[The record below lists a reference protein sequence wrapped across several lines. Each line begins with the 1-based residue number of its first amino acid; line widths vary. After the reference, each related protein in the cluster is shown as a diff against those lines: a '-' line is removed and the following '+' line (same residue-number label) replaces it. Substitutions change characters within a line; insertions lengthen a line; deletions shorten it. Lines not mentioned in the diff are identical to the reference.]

1 MNPTLAIGGFDSINQ
16 DGGATQARL
25 SRLTR
30 SLHDSSVFKSFFF
43 SEFPSF
49 IFFFLSFAQLSQR
62 GFACGLV
69 VAIAAGGRIIIIIII
84 VVIIVSVIISCFV
97 LGFLVCFTR
106 EGQQTQVWQ
115 YHHHFVI
122 VQSLDILMSLHKK
135 PTKISIF

>member
-1 MNPTLAIGGFDSINQ
+1 
-16 DGGATQARL
+16 
-25 SRLTR
+25 
-30 SLHDSSVFKSFFF
+30 
-43 SEFPSF
+43 
-49 IFFFLSFAQLSQR
+49 
-62 GFACGLV
+62 
-69 VAIAAGGRIIIIIII
+69 
-84 VVIIVSVIISCFV
+84 